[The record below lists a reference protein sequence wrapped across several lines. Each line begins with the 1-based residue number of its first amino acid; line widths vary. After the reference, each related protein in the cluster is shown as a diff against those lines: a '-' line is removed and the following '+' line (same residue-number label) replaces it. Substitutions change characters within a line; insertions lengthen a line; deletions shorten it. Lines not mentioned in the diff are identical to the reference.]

1 MQRNGRQ
8 DAFLLIKYF
17 IIQIFFLNFV
27 LVNYAQSAES
37 GGMPQLNP
45 EFWVSQIVWLVF
57 TFGILYIILSKLIL
71 PKISDN
77 LESRKSQIL
86 ENIET
91 AEAQREESEKK
102 LKEFD
107 KIILECKL
115 EAKNQFNEVRKKI
128 LEDINNKRIALEKD
142 IDNEIITAEEEI
154 NNLKINSSEKIKNIA
169 TETSSELIKQLI
181 GEEANNSSISAIV
194 EEQSKKNKENQYGV

>member
-1 MQRNGRQ
+1 
-8 DAFLLIKYF
+8 
-17 IIQIFFLNFV
+17 
-27 LVNYAQSAES
+27 
-37 GGMPQLNP
+37 
-45 EFWVSQIVWLVF
+45 
-57 TFGILYIILSKLIL
+57 LSKLLL

-102 LKEFD
+102 LKEFE
-107 KIILECKL
+107 KIILDSRL
-115 EAKNQFNEVRKKI
+115 EAKNHFNEERRKT

-142 IDNEIITAEEEI
+142 IDNEISAAEEEI
-154 NNLKINSSEKIKNIA
+154 SNLKINSKEKIKTIA
-169 TETSSELIKQLI
+169 IETSSELIKQLI

-194 EEQSKKNKENQYGV
+194 EEQTKKNKENQNGI